1 MDDIC
6 PTMDWFTVTR
16 SCINLLEFYLI
27 WVLETSDSVQ
37 GQIICKWIGFFGDR
51 TVKKENKCIN
61 MMLNGKKVLEWN
73 ENLGVVNNN
82 KITNKQN

>member
-16 SCINLLEFYLI
+16 SCINLMEFYLI

-51 TVKKENKCIN
+51 TVKKRKQMYKYDVEW
-61 MMLNGKKVLEWN
+61 KKSSWMKWKSRS
-73 ENLGVVNNN
+73 G
-82 KITNKQN
+82 